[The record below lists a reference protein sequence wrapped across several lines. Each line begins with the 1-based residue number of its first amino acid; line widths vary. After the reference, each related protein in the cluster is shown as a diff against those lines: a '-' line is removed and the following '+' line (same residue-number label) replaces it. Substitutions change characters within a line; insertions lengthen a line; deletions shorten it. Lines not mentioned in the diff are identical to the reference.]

1 MPSSASDRLHV
12 HVLGRVRAWI
22 GEREIELGP
31 ARQRALFAVL
41 ATKGGRLVG
50 RNELIEAVWGTSAP
64 ATAAGS
70 IYTYI
75 SGLRRSLE
83 PDRYRRAT
91 TNLLSSGPSGYSLQ
105 LAAGDLDA
113 DRFQRLRAEAAELLG
128 TGAAPAA
135 VARLDEALAL
145 WHGDAYAGLTG
156 SFIELDR
163 QRLAEQRLAT
173 VEQRARI
180 RLDLGDSDGLVGEL
194 AGLLRD
200 NPLHEPLHELLMRA
214 LYRAGRHAEAL
225 EAFRSARR
233 TLIDELGVEPGPALR
248 ELQRQVLTGTAEPT
262 MITAERAPTVLP
274 TPVARAL
281 RDGLTGRPC
290 FGREDDVAYLR
301 ELVNAVAQGAGGAVW
316 IDGEP
321 GIGKTELLTLAFA
334 DAAEAGCQLGWGAA
348 DELGQRVPL
357 QVIGR
362 ALGLATTLRNNRLAA
377 LAGELHGA
385 AGDADDGGP
394 GAAIDRILAYVRSV
408 CAVAPMVLV
417 VDDMQWADT
426 TSVLVWERLLA
437 ATTRLPLLLVAA
449 ARPEPHS
456 RELSQLRRS
465 VQARQRRPI
474 GLRPLAAADL
484 ERLIADL
491 VGAPIGDNLRALAT
505 RTAGNPLYVRE
516 MVAALLRNDAVQVVD
531 GIADIDATVTVD
543 PPKSLL
549 AAVRATVG
557 FLSDETQE
565 VLRFA
570 ALLGTEF
577 AVSDVVAV
585 TERSPFDLMSNLE
598 EALAANVVV
607 DAGTDLAFRHPF
619 LRQALNESIPEP
631 LRGGLHRHAAE
642 MLARNGSPVTR
653 VAEQLVAESPVIDP
667 WVVNWLAENHAEV
680 VKRVPQIAGDLMRR
694 ALDTRVPN
702 RAQRETLLVALVKV
716 EFRFDQYPI
725 TEAASAMEL
734 ASDIADR
741 AEMRQLLA
749 TMRFRRGDPESA
761 IALLGEA
768 VHDPEVPQIWRTRHR
783 VLLAQFRRG
792 DLTDLD
798 RVERN
803 AERIIAEAPGVE
815 QPYETA
821 FALQSIWLTSSIRR
835 DHQRALDHVDR
846 ALDYIRDDPDM
857 FGMYFDLLD
866 NRMFSLQN
874 LDRLDEA
881 QQTLYEAARFVAR
894 HQLPAGLQ
902 VATAVQYYWQGRWDE
917 AMAEVGGVTE
927 DAPGITFHGMREPG
941 ALTMLLHGVA
951 ALIALHR
958 DAPDL
963 VTAHLDAADA
973 LPATDAE
980 RECCDFLLIA
990 KALLTEQEGRPAEAL
1005 WLLAPLLTPDY
1016 APMML
1021 RHQWL
1026 PDAIRLALAAQRPD
1040 IAEQAALICAAEA
1053 AKEVLP
1059 ARAYAAAARC
1069 QALITGD
1076 PAPAMEAAAHYRT
1089 VGRIPELA
1097 ATLEDAAVLLATSG
1111 RQAAAL
1117 RPAREAI
1124 RLFTELGSTWDLRRV
1139 RRRLEKSG
1147 VELNDLST
1155 VS

>member
-1 MPSSASDRLHV
+1 VRVAI
-12 HVLGRVRAWI
+12 LGRVRAWI
-22 GEREIELGP
+22 GEREVELGP

-50 RNELIEAVWGTSAP
+50 RDELIEAIWGTSPP

-83 PDRYRRAT
+83 PDRSRRAT
-91 TNLLSSGPSGYSLQ
+91 TDLITSGPSGYSLR
-105 LAAGDLDA
+105 LGAGDLDA
-113 DRFQRLRAEAAELLG
+113 DRFQRLRAEAAELLA
-128 TGAAPAA
+128 TGDAAGA

-163 QRLAEQRLAT
+163 ERLAGQRLAA
-173 VEQRARI
+173 VEQRARVL
-180 RLDLGDSDGLVGEL
+180 LDLGDDDGLVAEL
-194 AGLLRD
+194 TGLVRD
-200 NPLHEPLHELLMRA
+200 NPLHEPLYELLMRA

-225 EAFRSARR
+225 EAFHSARR

-248 ELQRQVLTGTAEPT
+248 ELQRQVLAGSAEPAPPAVA
-262 MITAERAPTVLP
+262 AERAPTVLP

-281 RDGLTGRPC
+281 RDGLAGRPC

-301 ELVNAVAQGAGGAVW
+301 GLVNAVRQGAGGAVW

-334 DAAEAGCQLGWGAA
+334 DAAQSGCQLAWGAA

-362 ALGLATTLRNNRLAA
+362 ALGLEATSRNGRLAA
-377 LAGELHGA
+377 LAAELHGA
-385 AGDADDGGP
+385 GEDTDDGP
-394 GAAIDRILAYVRSV
+394 AAAIDRILAYVRSV
-408 CAVAPMVLV
+408 CAVAPLVLV

-437 ATTRLPLLLVAA
+437 VTSRLPLLLVAA

-456 RELSQLRRS
+456 RELGQLRRS

-474 GLRPLAAADL
+474 GLRPLAATDL

-516 MVAALLRNDAVQVVD
+516 MVAALLRKDAVRTADSV
-531 GIADIDATVTVD
+531 ADIDATVTVD
-543 PPKSLL
+543 PPESLL
-549 AAVRATVG
+549 AAVRATVD

-565 VLRFA
+565 VLRLA

-585 TERSPFDLMSNLE
+585 TGRSPFDLMGNLE

-619 LRQALNESIPEP
+619 LRQALNESVPEP
-631 LRGGLHRHAAE
+631 LRAGLHRHAAE

-653 VAEQLVAESPVIDP
+653 VAEQLAAESPVIDS
-667 WVVNWLAENHAEV
+667 WVVDWLAEHHAEV
-680 VKRVPQIAGDLMRR
+680 VKRAPQIAGDLMRR
-694 ALDTRVPN
+694 ALDTGVPT
-702 RAQRETLLVALVKV
+702 RPQRETLLVALVKV
-716 EFRFDQYPI
+716 EFRYDQYPV
-725 TEAASAMEL
+725 TEAARAMSL
-734 ASDIADR
+734 ASDAGDR
-741 AEMRQLLA
+741 AEMRHLLA
-749 TMRFRRGDPESA
+749 NMWFRRGDPNNA
-761 IALLGEA
+761 IALLDAA
-768 VHDPEVPQIWRTRHR
+768 VNDPEVPQFWRTRHR
-783 VLLAQFRRG
+783 VQVAGFRRG
-792 DLTDLD
+792 HLTDLD

-803 AERIIAEAPGVE
+803 AAEIIGAAPVVE

-821 FALQSIWLTSSIRR
+821 FALQTIWLTSSIRR
-835 DHQRALDHVDR
+835 DHQRALEHVNR
-846 ALDYIRDDPDM
+846 ALDVIRDDPEM
-857 FGMYFDLLD
+857 FGMYFDLMD
-866 NRMFSLQN
+866 NKMFSLQN

-881 QQTLYEAARFVAR
+881 QQTLREAALFGAR
-894 HQLPAGLQ
+894 HRLPASLQ
-902 VATAVQYYWQGRWDE
+902 VATAVQYYWLGRWDE
-917 AMAEVGGVTE
+917 AIAEIGAVTE
-927 DAPGITFHGMREPG
+927 DSPGITFYGVREPD

-958 DAPDL
+958 DAPEL
-963 VTAHLDAADA
+963 VSAHLDAADA

-980 RECCDFLLIA
+980 RESCDFLLVA
-990 KALLTEQEGRPAEAL
+990 KALLTEQQGRPDEAL
-1005 WLLAPLLTPDY
+1005 WLLAPLLTPEY

-1040 IAEQAALICAAEA
+1040 IAEQAARICAAEA
-1053 AKEVLP
+1053 AKEILP
-1059 ARAYAAAARC
+1059 ARAYAASARC
-1069 QALITGD
+1069 RALITGD
-1076 PAPAMEAAAHYRT
+1076 PVPALEAAAHYRT
-1089 VGRIPELA
+1089 VGRMPELA

-1124 RLFTELGSTWDLRRV
+1124 RLFTGLGSTWDLTRM
-1139 RRRLEKSG
+1139 RRRLDAAG
-1147 VELNDLST
+1147 VELNALSA